1 MMRLQRM
8 SAFSLGRSIQNLSK
22 YRQQAEVAKGTV
34 CATLTLL
41 LSQASSVL
49 NHAISYAKWDVRLR
63 EVGYQPS
70 RLQHVYK
77 Q

>member
-1 MMRLQRM
+1 MGA
-8 SAFSLGRSIQNLSK
+8 S
-22 YRQQAEVAKGTV
+22 
-34 CATLTLL
+34 CATLTFL
-41 LSQASSVL
+41 LSPASSVL
-49 NHAISYAKWDVRLR
+49 NHAISYAKWDVRIR